1 MELSKNK
8 ILSELQ
14 KNVIRELFNISDN
27 FYLTGGT
34 ALSAFYL
41 YHRYSVDLDF
51 FTKDETAFNNA
62 RIIVKKTCDNLQ
74 KEHSVISDTFYFKH
88 FSVID
93 KKNNDMLP
101 LHFSLDIV
109 EQFNKEKNKIDNII
123 IDPIEEILINKIC
136 AVVGRSEIKD
146 LIDLYFLEKENYDI
160 IKYISYAKKKD
171 GGIGKEVLAY
181 CLSNIKNEFENKMM
195 IKKIKK
201 NQLIEFKENLIR
213 KLLQSGNDK

>member
-93 KKNNDMLP
+93 KKN
-101 LHFSLDIV
+101 
-109 EQFNKEKNKIDNII
+109 
-123 IDPIEEILINKIC
+123 
-136 AVVGRSEIKD
+136 
-146 LIDLYFLEKENYDI
+146 
-160 IKYISYAKKKD
+160 
-171 GGIGKEVLAY
+171 
-181 CLSNIKNEFENKMM
+181 
-195 IKKIKK
+195 
-201 NQLIEFKENLIR
+201 
-213 KLLQSGNDK
+213 